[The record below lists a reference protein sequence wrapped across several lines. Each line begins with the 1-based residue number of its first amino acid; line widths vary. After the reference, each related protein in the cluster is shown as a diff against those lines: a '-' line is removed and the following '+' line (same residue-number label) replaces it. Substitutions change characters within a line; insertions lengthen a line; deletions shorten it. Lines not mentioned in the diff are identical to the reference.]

1 MEANSLIDVL
11 NCARLQRYSRYVWE
25 TQNKLLIGIP
35 VTPDADIN
43 TIGKPQNVYYTN
55 IIFVIT
61 KLILEVESDFENLLK
76 ERIWCCLSCNK
87 SFHVRKYAVI

>member
-43 TIGKPQNVYYTN
+43 TIGNLKIF
-55 IIFVIT
+55 IIQI
-61 KLILEVESDFENLLK
+61 
-76 ERIWCCLSCNK
+76 
-87 SFHVRKYAVI
+87 